1 MIYTQE
7 AHLVASEFGSQ
18 IVPHTRFNSVLKSI
32 ESAVDIGSFAGIFAG
47 VRVSAPSGSGK
58 TVLLEHVGN
67 KLNAVYGGNGN
78 IAMISASLKE
88 NPSVSQVQSDL
99 IENFNYPA
107 RSVSRAGS
115 NNDVNGVLVRALRQ
129 HRVRLIAIDEFQH
142 VFLTSGLKVATPVI
156 DWLKRLM
163 NQTHVPVVL
172 LGTESID
179 RLEGVDPQLTT
190 RIPTVGRMGYFPLNG
205 EWYGFVKALAG
216 ACKGMDMSALCK
228 DVSLAASLHGATM
241 GSPRLTK
248 GLLVHSIC
256 IGLSNGK
263 KTLDRSI
270 LKEAYLVQHGGEP
283 NSENPF
289 ADA

>member
-1 MIYTQE
+1 MIYSAE
-7 AHLVASEFGSQ
+7 AHQVALEFGSQ

-32 ESAVDIGSFAGIFAG
+32 ESAVDIGNAAGIYAG

-58 TVLLEHVGN
+58 SVLLEHVGN
-67 KLNAVYGGNGN
+67 RLNAVYGGNGN

-88 NPSVSQVQSDL
+88 NPSVSQVQSEL

-107 RSVSRAGS
+107 RSVSKLGN
-115 NNDVNGVLVRALRQ
+115 NNDVNVVLVKAITQ
-129 HRVRLIAIDEFQH
+129 HRVQLIAIDEFQH
-142 VFLTSGLKVATPVI
+142 VFLTGGLKVATPVI

-163 NQTHVPVVL
+163 NLSHVPVLL

-179 RLEGVDPQLTT
+179 RLEGLDPQLTS
-190 RIPTVGRMGYFPLNG
+190 RIPTVGRLGHFPLNG

-228 DVSLAASLHGATM
+228 DVSLSASLHGATK

-248 GLLVHSIC
+248 ALLVHSIC
-256 IGLSNGK
+256 IGLTNGQK
-263 KTLDRSI
+263 VLDRSI
-270 LKEAYLVQHGGEP
+270 LKEAYVVLRGGEP
-283 NSENPF
+283 NLENPF
-289 ADA
+289 ADT